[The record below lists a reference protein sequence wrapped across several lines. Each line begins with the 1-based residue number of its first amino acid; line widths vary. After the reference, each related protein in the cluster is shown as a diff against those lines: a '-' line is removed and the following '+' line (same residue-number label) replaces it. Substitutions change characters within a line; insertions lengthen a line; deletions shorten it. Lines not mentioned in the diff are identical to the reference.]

1 MEACINLFPM
11 DIMASKSEE
20 YAVQTQRMSFNSFQV
35 AFLVLL
41 SPIPSLHIEI
51 EKKKKDLFVFILF
64 ISAEWTHLTQ
74 GKQN

>member
-51 EKKKKDLFVFILF
+51 EKKKKRLVCIYPFHFC
-64 ISAEWTHLTQ
+64 
-74 GKQN
+74 

>member
-51 EKKKKDLFVFILF
+51 EKKKKTCLYLSFSFLLNEHI
-64 ISAEWTHLTQ
+64 
-74 GKQN
+74 